1 MTPPNKR
8 MTMSNHEKRIDI
20 AGTPSPVG
28 MPVEAAR
35 ITIVAFATGEPL
47 QVHSTADLVTSLHM
61 MAAAENAFAV
71 SVGQALAE
79 QAAKKPLN
87 PEDLKKDYLG
97 PRE

>member
-1 MTPPNKR
+1 
-8 MTMSNHEKRIDI
+8 
-20 AGTPSPVG
+20 
-28 MPVEAAR
+28 
-35 ITIVAFATGEPL
+35 
-47 QVHSTADLVTSLHM
+47 M